1 MIRIELVLTV
11 SSDSVI
17 MEKSVDVH
25 IQTRSSTWLIAIS
38 LNFVHCIKVYD
49 MNLKDKVEW
58 LKTHFFSDF
67 VLTRER
73 VFNELSDKQ
82 SMFCVCGKL
91 ATGLH
96 ESSCRK
102 FNKVVDAETVKRLN
116 HLIAI
121 NNEKTE

>member
-1 MIRIELVLTV
+1 
-11 SSDSVI
+11 
-17 MEKSVDVH
+17 
-25 IQTRSSTWLIAIS
+25 
-38 LNFVHCIKVYD
+38 
-49 MNLKDKVEW
+49 
-58 LKTHFFSDF
+58 
-67 VLTRER
+67 
-73 VFNELSDKQ
+73 
-82 SMFCVCGKL
+82 MFCVCGKL

>member
-25 IQTRSSTWLIAIS
+25 IQTRSSIWLIAIS
-38 LNFVHCIKVYD
+38 LNLIHCIKVYD

-67 VLTRER
+67 ISTRER

-82 SMFCVCGKL
+82 SMFCICGKL

-96 ESSCRK
+96 ERSCRR
-102 FNKVVDAETVKRLN
+102 FNKFVDSETVKRLN
-116 HLIAI
+116 HLIST
-121 NNEKTE
+121 NNEKAK